1 MSGLWEFGDVD
12 TFTTGTLGTPGQ
24 RTFFVQVRAGD
35 TRVTVK
41 CEKQQV
47 SALSDYLGRLLTELP
62 APEEMPLGESMELVQ
77 PQPAFT
83 VGPIGLAYDQE
94 LDRFVVMLEELVED
108 PEEESVGE
116 PPDPGR
122 LRVQLTRSQAA
133 AFCAR
138 AETVVAAGRP
148 TCLFCG
154 QPMDPAGHSCPRMN

>member
-1 MSGLWEFGDVD
+1 MSELWEFGDVD

-24 RTFFVQVRAGD
+24 RTFFVQVRSER

-47 SALSDYLGRLLTELP
+47 SALADYLARLLTDLP
-62 APEEMPLGESMELVQ
+62 APSEIPLGESLELVN

-94 LDRFVVMLEELVED
+94 LDRFVVMLEELLDDTGDEPHEET
-108 PEEESVGE
+108 PEPS
-116 PPDPGR
+116 
-122 LRVQLTRSQAA
+122 RVRIHLTRAQAA
-133 AFCAR
+133 AFCTR
-138 AETVVAAGRP
+138 AESVVAAGRP

-154 QPMDPAGHSCPRMN
+154 QPMDPAGHPCPRMN